1 MRYLGIDFGR
11 ARIGIAISDPDGRI
25 AFPKKVLLNNGN
37 ARLADEL
44 KSIIA
49 EDQISHCI
57 VGLPL
62 GASGEETE
70 ESKEVRKF
78 AAWFRGIA
86 DLPVE
91 FENEVFTT
99 RMAEHPGVAK
109 SQKDASSAAIILQS
123 YLDKHNTHSIERKE
137 N

>member
-44 KSIIA
+44 KLIIV
-49 EDQISHCI
+49 EEGISHI
-57 VGLPL
+57 TIGLPL

-78 AAWFRGIA
+78 VVWLRGITR
-86 DLPVE
+86 LPVE
-91 FENEVFTT
+91 FENEIFTT
-99 RMAEHPGVAK
+99 RMAGHSGVAK
-109 SQKDASSAAIILQS
+109 SQKDAASAAIILQS
-123 YLDKHNTHSIERKE
+123 YLDKLNNEL
-137 N
+137 